1 MKKAKNKVPWVKP
14 EIKELGEAKDMI
26 KGLSPLF
33 DSKNDLTPNDIH
45 SANIISWNIFTKFT
59 QRKFRQILKLPFW
72 DPYVKIK
79 IP

>member
-45 SANIISWNIFTKFT
+45 SANIIS
-59 QRKFRQILKLPFW
+59 
-72 DPYVKIK
+72 
-79 IP
+79 